1 MEAPLQERHP
11 RGIERSGG
19 RRLLASLHL
28 PPFTEEEEEDRVYMG
43 EEEVAG
49 RGKVALHTV

>member
-1 MEAPLQERHP
+1 MEAPLRERHP

-19 RRLLASLHL
+19 RGLLASLHL